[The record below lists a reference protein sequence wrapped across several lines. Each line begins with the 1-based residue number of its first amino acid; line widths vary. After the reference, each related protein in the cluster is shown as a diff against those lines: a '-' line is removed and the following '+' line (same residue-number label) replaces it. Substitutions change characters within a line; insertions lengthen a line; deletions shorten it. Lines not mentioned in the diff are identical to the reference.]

1 MRISELARATD
12 LSMPT
17 LKYYLREGLL
27 MPGAA
32 TSRTSADYGV
42 EHVERVRLVR
52 ALIEQGGIGIAGV
65 HAVLAALREPPG
77 SWHEFLGVAHA
88 ALPLPGAGG
97 AVSPEV
103 GDLIAELGWAVGPT
117 CPPAH
122 ALGAA
127 IRSAREAGV
136 PLDHDNLLLYAAP
149 MHEVAL
155 LDLAKVN
162 EAAAAGG
169 PAAALRLVVLG
180 NVLLDPV
187 LIALRRVAQEAAS
200 AAGADRVSSPVLPPE
215 FGQDDPS

>member
-1 MRISELARATD
+1 MRISELAQATD
-12 LSMPT
+12 VPTHT

-27 MPGAA
+27 MAGAA
-32 TSRTSADYGV
+32 TSRTTADYGV

-65 HAVLAALREPPG
+65 HAVLAALREPPK
-77 SWHEFLGVAHA
+77 SWHDFLGIAYA
-88 ALPLPGAGG
+88 ALPLPGASE

-103 GDLIAELGWAVGPT
+103 DDLVAELGWAIEPG

-136 PLDHDNLLLYAAP
+136 PLGHDDLLRYAER

-155 LDLAKVN
+155 LDLAKVD
-162 EAAAAGG
+162 EVAAAGG

-200 AAGADRVSSPVLPPE
+200 AARAEPPVLADQSP
-215 FGQDDPS
+215 G